1 MSAANVSVVVPV
13 LNEEVNIA
21 RCLGGLEGFAE
32 VIVVDSGST
41 DATTAIARALGA
53 TVVAFRW
60 DGKFPKKRNWM
71 LANFAFRTDWVL
83 FLDADEQVTAAFRRE
98 LERVLPA
105 TPHAG
110 FWVSYDNFFMGQ
122 RLRFGVPQRKLAL
135 FRKELGRFE
144 TIDESAWSELDM
156 EVHEHPIIMG
166 SVGAMKSRLIHRDYK
181 SLTHF
186 IRRHGDYSDWE
197 ARRFLALRRGGAAS
211 APMTAR
217 QKIKYSLLPK
227 LWFALGYFAF
237 AYVVRLGF
245 LDGRGGLHYAAVKAI
260 YFYQIALK
268 VRELRA
274 AAASRTN

>member
-1 MSAANVSVVVPV
+1 MSAASVSVVVPV
-13 LNEEVNIA
+13 LNEETNVA
-21 RCLGGLEGFAE
+21 RCLAGLDGFAE

-41 DATTAIARALGA
+41 DATTDIARAHGA

-83 FLDADEQVTAAFRRE
+83 FLDADEQVTSAFQRE
-98 LERVLPA
+98 LERILPG

-110 FWVSYDNFFMGQ
+110 FWVSYDNFFMSK

-135 FRKELGRFE
+135 FLKDRGRFE
-144 TIDESAWSELDM
+144 TIDESRWSALDM
-156 EVHEHPIIMG
+156 EVHEHPIIKG
-166 SVGAMKSRLIHRDYK
+166 SVGAVKSRLVHRDYK

-186 IRRHGDYSDWE
+186 IRRHSDYSDWE
-197 ARRFLALRRGGAAS
+197 ARRFLVLEQDGAAS
-211 APMTAR
+211 ATMTAR
-217 QKIKYSLLPK
+217 QRIKYSVMPK
-227 LWFALGYFAF
+227 FWFAFGYFAF

-245 LDGRGGLHYAAVKAI
+245 LDGRGGLHYAAMKAI

-274 AAASRTN
+274 AAASRTR